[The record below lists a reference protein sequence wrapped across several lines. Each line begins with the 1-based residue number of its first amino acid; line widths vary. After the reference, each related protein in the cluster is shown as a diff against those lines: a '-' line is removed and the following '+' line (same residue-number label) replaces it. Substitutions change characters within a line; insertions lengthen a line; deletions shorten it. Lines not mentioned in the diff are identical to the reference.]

1 MTSGTWIARGAAVTV
16 LGMVLAGCAGT
27 PRQANTSA
35 SAGSSPPSAAT
46 ASAAAPAPNPA
57 AVERAS
63 TRTCRDRVSTGRL
76 LPKRVCT
83 TARED
88 RVEEEASRQQMNN
101 AAYGVPITGGG

>member
-1 MTSGTWIARGAAVTV
+1 MTSGTWIARGAATAA
-16 LGMVLAGCAGT
+16 LGIALVGCAGT
-27 PRQANTSA
+27 PKTANPPA
-35 SAGSSPPSAAT
+35 AAGSAPPSAAT
-46 ASAAAPAPNPA
+46 ASAAAPAPNPS

-83 TARED
+83 TPRED
-88 RVEEEASRQQMNN
+88 RLEDEASRQQMNN

>member
-1 MTSGTWIARGAAVTV
+1 MTSGTWIARGAATAVV
-16 LGMVLAGCAGT
+16 GIALSGCAGT
-27 PRQANTSA
+27 PRPANSPA
-35 SAGSSPPSAAT
+35 AGSSPPSAAT

-63 TRTCRDRVSTGRL
+63 TRTCRDRVSTGQL

-88 RVEEEASRQQMNN
+88 RVEEETSRQQMNN